1 MGLTHVTVSVSNLAQ
16 DQRAYEAEFLVDTGA
31 IDCLVPA
38 SALKSAGIRVE
49 GNDVYE
55 LANGTVVEYPYGF
68 ARIKFMGAETV
79 GQVIFGPD
87 GCEPILGVVALE
99 NAGIGVD
106 PTTHSLRRMVAKP
119 LK

>member
-55 LANGTVVEYPYGF
+55 TANGTVVEYRTGS
-68 ARIKFMGAETV
+68 RIKFMGAETV

-87 GCEPILGVVALE
+87 GCEPYWAWSRWRTPASGGSDDAF
-99 NAGIGVD
+99 
-106 PTTHSLRRMVAKP
+106 LRRMVAETI
-119 LK
+119 